1 MNEKFA
7 QWDLLFFQYLKRD
20 WKKLI
25 VWILGI
31 GLFSSAFVPAFQE
44 IAKGQGLT
52 GMFETLKNPAL
63 TSMVGPTPIDSAE
76 NYTLGAM
83 YTHEMLL
90 FCGLLAM
97 IVSILHVVG
106 HTRKEE
112 DLGLTELIRSFPIG
126 RQANSLATMM
136 ETILINVVLA
146 LFISVVMISFDV
158 DTITIAG
165 SFLFGASVGFAGII
179 GAVIGL
185 LTSQI
190 MPSSSA
196 TTGAA
201 LGISGMMYVL
211 RAGTDIS
218 NVNLSMINP
227 MGWIYLTYPFTE
239 NNWLPLI
246 FALTF
251 SVAVLSIAFT
261 LEGRRDMGVGYL
273 PEREGRANAKKSL
286 LSVHGL
292 FTKLNKG
299 VIIAWSISFLLL
311 GAAYGSIYGSMQT
324 FLENNELMKQMFS
337 QSGVSIEASF
347 TSTIMMVMISLVS
360 ILPIVVVNKLFT
372 EERRS
377 HLSQLYATKI
387 TRAKY
392 YWTSIGLAVFSGGL
406 GILIAAGSLG
416 ITAIIVMGD
425 QSELDIIDFIFA
437 GLNYLPAV
445 LFFISLAAFALGWIP
460 KIGKTIYIYLVYSF
474 FINYFGNI
482 LDLPEWF
489 AKTAIQSWIPQ
500 MPMAEFEGP
509 VFITI
514 TLISLALV
522 ILGYLGYK
530 RRDMIEGA

>member
-20 WKKLI
+20 WKKIL

-52 GMFETLKNPAL
+52 GMFETLKNPAM
-63 TSMVGPTPIDSAE
+63 TSMVGPTPIESAV

-83 YTHEMLL
+83 YAHEMLL

-97 IVSILHVVG
+97 IISILHVVG

-112 DLGLTELIRSFPIG
+112 DLSLTELIRSFQIG
-126 RQANSLATMM
+126 RQANSLATIM

-146 LFISVVMISFDV
+146 IFIGVVMISFDV
-158 DTITIAG
+158 DTITITG

-179 GAVIGL
+179 GSVIGL
-185 LTSQI
+185 LMSQI
-190 MPSSSA
+190 MPNSSA
-196 TTGAA
+196 ATGSA
-201 LGISGMMYVL
+201 LGISGMMYIL

-218 NVNLSMINP
+218 NVDLSMINP
-227 MGWIYLTYPFTE
+227 MGWTYLTYPFTE

-246 FALTF
+246 FALIF
-251 SVAVLSIAFT
+251 SVVVLSIAFI
-261 LEGRRDMGVGYL
+261 LEGRRDMGAGYI

-292 FTKLNKG
+292 FIKLNKG
-299 VIIAWSISFLLL
+299 VIIAWSISFLLM

-324 FLENNELMKQMFS
+324 FLESNEIMKQMFS

-360 ILPIVVVNKLFT
+360 ILPIVIVNKLFT

-392 YWTSIGLAVFSGGL
+392 YWTSIVLAISSGIL
-406 GILIAAGSLG
+406 GIIIAAGSLG

-425 QSELDIIDFIFA
+425 RSEMTVIDFLAA
-437 GLNYLPAV
+437 GFNYLPAI
-445 LFFISLAAFALGWIP
+445 LFLIGLSALALGWMP
-460 KIGKTIYIYLVYSF
+460 KMGKAVYIYLVYSF
-474 FINYFGNI
+474 LINYFGNI
-482 LDLPEWF
+482 LNLPEWF
-489 AKTAIQSWIPQ
+489 SKTAIQSWIPQ
-500 MPMAEFEGP
+500 MPMANFEAP

-514 TLISLALV
+514 TLISIAL
-522 ILGYLGYK
+522 IGLGYLGYK
-530 RRDMIEGA
+530 RRDMVEGA